1 MKLFKRLAVVLTAI
15 IAVVCVAAFAA
26 CNKDDE
32 GGNGGNNYAT
42 TTVEVT
48 VKDENG
54 DLIDGTT
61 FGEGDY
67 DPELKQVNVQFCIP
81 DGICFINENLGA
93 DGKVVIDYNEIKTK
107 ATSSGDT
114 NPTIELHING
124 VAKKGYKVAY
134 GQYKLNEVPAKI
146 EVTLEKA

>member
-42 TTVEVT
+42 TTVQVT

-93 DGKVVIDYNEIKTK
+93 DGKVVIDYNKIKTK
-107 ATSSGDT
+107 ASSYGE
-114 NPTIELHING
+114 NPTIELHINN
-124 VAKKGYKVAY
+124 VKAKGYQVTY

-146 EVTLEKA
+146 DVTLVKA